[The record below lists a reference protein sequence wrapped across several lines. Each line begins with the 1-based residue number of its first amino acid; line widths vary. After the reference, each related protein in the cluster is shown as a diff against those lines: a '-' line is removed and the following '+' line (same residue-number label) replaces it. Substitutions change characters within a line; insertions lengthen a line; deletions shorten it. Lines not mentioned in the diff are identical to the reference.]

1 MTRYLFFVFIAI
13 VVNTVLRAQTDKYP
27 VPEYSN
33 EINLLK
39 KDSNKLLRLEKGNSK
54 LETKVKMM
62 GFGGMNNG
70 YELDDEKSTVRLND
84 GKNLVF
90 VLYTGGTN
98 NTSSPQSDSMMRANG
113 MDPST
118 YANAMSMFT
127 DPTKNTSLYEMKS
140 EKGKRKITL
149 MSAGM
154 LGKKKESTK
163 YTLSIKKVK
172 DGYYEILVDKSL
184 PKGEY
189 SFVMTSMSMDQ
200 SYALFA
206 FGID

>member
-1 MTRYLFFVFIAI
+1 MKHIFLLATAFVVCSA
-13 VVNTVLRAQTDKYP
+13 LLAQTDKYP
-27 VPEYSN
+27 IPEYNN

-39 KDSNKLLRLEKGNSK
+39 KDSAKLYRLEKGNSK

-90 VLYTGGTN
+90 VLYTGGA
-98 NTSSPQSDSMMRANG
+98 TSTSAQTDSMMKAQG
-113 MDPST
+113 MNPST
-118 YANAMSMFT
+118 YADAMSMFN

-154 LGKKKESTK
+154 LGKKKESDK

-172 DGYYEILVDKSL
+172 DGYYEIVVDKSL
-184 PKGEY
+184 SKGEY
-189 SFVMTSMSMDQ
+189 AFVMTSMSMDQ